1 MVPLAT
7 DLEKSSSGSSETCNS
22 DNYRYIKYEVID
34 YRGQMIEILSDLP
47 GDNFYAKLNDEI
59 IYLGYH
65 NINYKEDLCRLI
77 DRKLDLITTFQFD
90 TDLRGAQLSYF
101 NNNGYRDI
109 KLTYKGRLLKVFLT
123 NGSTI
128 NETSVISEAARLLR
142 SSGLL
147 ETDPII
153 IETSAITPV
162 LNC

>member
-1 MVPLAT
+1 MVPLVT
-7 DLEKSSSGSSETCNS
+7 DLEKSSSGSSETCNF
-22 DNYRYIKYEVID
+22 DNYRYIKYEVIN
-34 YRGQMIEILSDLP
+34 YRGQTLEILSDLP

-90 TDLRGAQLSYF
+90 TALRGAQLSYF

-123 NGSTI
+123 NGSTVD
-128 NETSVISEAARLLR
+128 ETSVISEAARLLR

-147 ETDPII
+147 ENDPII
-153 IETSAITPV
+153 IETSAVTPI

>member
-1 MVPLAT
+1 MAPLAT
-7 DLEKSSSGSSETCNS
+7 DLEKSSSGSFETCNS

-34 YRGQMIEILSDLP
+34 YRGQVVEILSDLP

-90 TDLRGAQLSYF
+90 TELRGAQLSYF

-123 NGSTI
+123 NGSTV

-147 ETDPII
+147 ENDPII
-153 IETSAITPV
+153 IETSAITPI